1 MRYIEGEQRNQAILF
16 PESID
21 EYIEENNLV
30 RFVEAFVDSLDMK
43 ELNFT
48 YCEPKE
54 TGRKAYNPGS
64 MLKLYIY
71 GYINRIRSSR
81 KLEIET
87 QRNVELMW
95 LMKKLSPDFK
105 TIADFRKDNI
115 DSIKKVC
122 REFTIFCKRLD
133 LYGGELVAID
143 GSKFKA
149 VNSKDRCFTK
159 NNLKREI
166 KEIDKNIDRYLKE
179 IERVDKKEYKFKKVK
194 KEELEQIIK
203 DIGEKRKE
211 LSGMLQEIESGK
223 RSQISLTDPESR
235 MMKTSGKNFQ
245 VSYNGQISVDT
256 KHHMIIESEITNQ
269 ENDLNQLSN
278 IAENTKQELG
288 LEEIKVVCDTGYF
301 NEKGIAK
308 CENEGI
314 ECYIA
319 APEKHSNADEGMY
332 GLEEFKYNKEKD
344 VYICPEKKELTYA
357 STYKKGEKELRKY
370 ECRECKICQ
379 NKTKCTKSKGNRY
392 ITRSEFS
399 EVVEKVKERM
409 KENRGF
415 MQKRKETV
423 EHVFGTMKQ
432 WLGYG
437 GGFLLKGIKKVN
449 CELKLIALS
458 YNIKRAINIIGIKGL
473 LKALETA

>member
-179 IERVDKKEYKFKKVK
+179 IERVDKKEYKFKK
-194 KEELEQIIK
+194 
-203 DIGEKRKE
+203 
-211 LSGMLQEIESGK
+211 
-223 RSQISLTDPESR
+223 
-235 MMKTSGKNFQ
+235 
-245 VSYNGQISVDT
+245 
-256 KHHMIIESEITNQ
+256 
-269 ENDLNQLSN
+269 
-278 IAENTKQELG
+278 
-288 LEEIKVVCDTGYF
+288 
-301 NEKGIAK
+301 
-308 CENEGI
+308 
-314 ECYIA
+314 
-319 APEKHSNADEGMY
+319 
-332 GLEEFKYNKEKD
+332 
-344 VYICPEKKELTYA
+344 
-357 STYKKGEKELRKY
+357 
-370 ECRECKICQ
+370 
-379 NKTKCTKSKGNRY
+379 
-392 ITRSEFS
+392 
-399 EVVEKVKERM
+399 
-409 KENRGF
+409 
-415 MQKRKETV
+415 
-423 EHVFGTMKQ
+423 
-432 WLGYG
+432 
-437 GGFLLKGIKKVN
+437 
-449 CELKLIALS
+449 
-458 YNIKRAINIIGIKGL
+458 
-473 LKALETA
+473 